1 MQSQVVWLKS
11 LWSSIPTRHW
21 VGAEDG
27 EPGPYIHWTK
37 FFGNG
42 NHGKNSYHGERGK
55 PGSLAPEPA
64 TLNRNSFL
72 QHRDIYKRPF
82 FWYSEVF
89 CRKLKKSTETWMW
102 VKKPHNGAGVGWGG
116 AVPPVLCSLPLAP
129 QSPPPRPKEQLVSS
143 GCTPVKKH
151 SGAETPRGWDR
162 LRQVGPLSTYLG
174 IHRDISESRYS
185 LECSRKE
192 KKKKGGQ
199 ILHFKATPLI
209 SIIPAPKRRI
219 WSQAEREEGLTQDL
233 KLCR

>member
-129 QSPPPRPKEQLVSS
+129 QSPPPPPPRATCLFRVHPCKEALW
-143 GCTPVKKH
+143 CWNP
-151 SGAETPRGWDR
+151 ER
-162 LRQVGPLSTYLG
+162 LRQAKTSGAPLHLPG
-174 IHRDISESRYS
+174 DPQRYFW
-185 LECSRKE
+185 K
-192 KKKKGGQ
+192 Q
-199 ILHFKATPLI
+199 IQSGML
-209 SIIPAPKRRI
+209 
-219 WSQAEREEGLTQDL
+219 
-233 KLCR
+233 